1 MIRSWWVEDVTNHL
15 QRFYEDWIAGK
26 RPKMALMAPPQHG
39 KSWAIEDFVAWVAGR
54 NPDKKTIF
62 ASYSDDLGVRV
73 NSNLQR
79 TFNSD
84 NYRHVFGKMR
94 IDVPNWQ
101 CNNTL
106 IEYAFQDGSFRNTT
120 VKGQITGHQ
129 LHLGIIDDPVKGRQE
144 VASKLNRDATWLWF
158 TDDYMSRFAAD
169 GALLV
174 IMTRWHVDDM
184 LGRFIARFPD
194 VQVLRYPAIAEHDE
208 QHRRTGDPLFPE
220 LKPLDFLLEQKKLLT
235 EASWRS
241 IYQQCPIVV
250 GGGIFPID
258 KLRVISTFDRSHIKR
273 SVRAWD
279 KSATR
284 GGGDYTAGVLM
295 HAMKD
300 GTFVIEHVMRGQ
312 WSALEREQQ
321 IKATAAADKN
331 SIKNWYEIV
340 IEQEPGSGGKESFE
354 ATTRNLAGYSV
365 YPDKVTGSKEVR
377 AEPFAAQVQAGN
389 VSLHAGPYGQDFLD
403 ELEVFPT
410 GSHDDQV
417 DAAAMA
423 FARLTTWNAYN
434 TNYEEWL

>member
-194 VQVLRYPAIAEHDE
+194 VQVLRYPAIAVH
-208 QHRRTGDPLFPE
+208 TIPI
-220 LKPLDFLLEQKKLLT
+220 T
-235 EASWRS
+235 RS
-241 IYQQCPIVV
+241 GCRLC
-250 GGGIFPID
+250 F
-258 KLRVISTFDRSHIKR
+258 SH
-273 SVRAWD
+273 W
-279 KSATR
+279 
-284 GGGDYTAGVLM
+284 
-295 HAMKD
+295 
-300 GTFVIEHVMRGQ
+300 
-312 WSALEREQQ
+312 
-321 IKATAAADKN
+321 
-331 SIKNWYEIV
+331 
-340 IEQEPGSGGKESFE
+340 
-354 ATTRNLAGYSV
+354 
-365 YPDKVTGSKEVR
+365 
-377 AEPFAAQVQAGN
+377 
-389 VSLHAGPYGQDFLD
+389 
-403 ELEVFPT
+403 
-410 GSHDDQV
+410 
-417 DAAAMA
+417 
-423 FARLTTWNAYN
+423 
-434 TNYEEWL
+434 